1 MLFEDTL
8 FKKDAAPVTIKVPE
22 LSLRT
27 VEVPP
32 AVVEAA
38 KTVRQ
43 KKKDAI
49 TRILN
54 YEHTPIITAAA
65 VGFLTGVIVGFL
77 ISPVKNGIKVLSD
90 NDLHN
95 EEFVEDDSDDYDD
108 LDELEEV

>member
-8 FKKDAAPVTIKVPE
+8 RKKDAAPVTIKVPE

-27 VEVPP
+27 VELPP
-32 AVVEAA
+32 AISEGVQI
-38 KTVRQ
+38 VRQ

-65 VGFLTGVIVGFL
+65 VGFLTGVIVGFM
-77 ISPVKNGIKVLSD
+77 ISPVKNGIKVFSD

-95 EEFVEDDSDDYDD
+95 EEIIDDDLYEEDYD
-108 LDELEEV
+108 EE